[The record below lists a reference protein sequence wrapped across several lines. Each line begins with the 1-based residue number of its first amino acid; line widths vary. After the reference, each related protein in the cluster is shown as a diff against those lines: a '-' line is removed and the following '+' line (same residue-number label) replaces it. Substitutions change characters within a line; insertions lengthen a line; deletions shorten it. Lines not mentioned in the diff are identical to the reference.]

1 MKTYNLGDL
10 VIVKGTTNNPYVT
23 GGISGPD
30 RARVIN
36 SLKEQKTVSDDYE
49 FWIAPTNGGAF
60 KVQQHLISFQNPIVL
75 QIHAQNPQ

>member
-1 MKTYNLGDL
+1 MNTFNLGDL

-36 SLKEQKTVSDDYE
+36 FLREQKTVSDDYE
-49 FWIAPTNGGAF
+49 LWIAPAAGGAF
-60 KVQQHLISFQNPIVL
+60 KVQQHLISFKNPMVL